1 MSERMTEMS
10 ELKDDASAGRMVVH
24 VEKAELPLKNG
35 ESMNEFRE
43 RLQGLA
49 SEHFKGLDIGAE
61 IESLWVD
68 EFYPD
73 NVVVSAS
80 WKRKRGDS
88 LKEQAHPEGWSHFQV
103 VYTSKNSE
111 ISFGD
116 TVEVER
122 RVTWVK
128 KSKVQKREQESL
140 WKGLL

>member
-1 MSERMTEMS
+1 MIK
-10 ELKDDASAGRMVVH
+10 LKDAAASDRMVVH

-73 NVVVSAS
+73 SVVVSAS

-88 LKEQAHPEGWSHFQV
+88 LKEQVHPEGWTHFQAA
-103 VYTSKNSE
+103 YTAKNAE
-111 ISFGD
+111 ITFGD

-128 KSKVQKREQESL
+128 KSKVQKCLQDSV
-140 WKGLL
+140 WKGVLCD

>member
-1 MSERMTEMS
+1 MD
-10 ELKDDASAGRMVVH
+10 ELEKTTSSDRLIVH
-24 VEKAELPLKNG
+24 VEKAEVPLKPG

-43 RLQGLA
+43 RLQGLV
-49 SEHFKGLDIGAE
+49 SEHFKGLDIGGE

-73 NVVVSAS
+73 SVVASAC

-88 LKEQAHPEGWSHFQV
+88 LKEQTHPEGWTHFQV
-103 VYTSKNSE
+103 AYTSKNAE

-122 RVTWVK
+122 RVTWVR
-128 KSKVQKREQESL
+128 KSKVQKREQDSI
-140 WKGLL
+140 WKGML